1 MSGARKGIVCA
12 GNWIVDI
19 IHDIPVWPD
28 KSDLVK
34 IANQTIGVG
43 GGAANV
49 AFDLAA
55 IKVGYP
61 VVPMGLLGQD
71 LYGDTVVQ
79 ACHAAGLE
87 VDYLHIVKGARTAHT
102 HVMNVPGDSRTFFYF
117 GGVNDLLDADSLSV
131 ASIADLRARIFY
143 LGYLN
148 LLPRLDAVEP
158 DGRTGAAKLLA
169 QARGAGMMTCVDLV
183 SSHSGSYAH
192 TVLGTLPEIDWLL
205 LNEVEA
211 ARATGVAIDGEAD
224 RANMS
229 RAADLLLRGGV
240 RQGCI
245 VHTPRLSLWKT
256 TTHDIWFDVD
266 PIPKAEIIS
275 PVGAGDAFAAGVLH
289 GLHENWIAQD
299 CMALGHKVASACLR
313 LPTASGGLPP
323 LSAL

>member
-1 MSGARKGIVCA
+1 MSGARNGIICA

-28 KSDLVK
+28 KSDLVQ
-34 IANQTIGVG
+34 ITAQTIGVG

-49 AFDLAA
+49 TFDLAA
-55 IKVGYP
+55 IEVDYP
-61 VVPMGLLGQD
+61 VVPMGLVGQD

-79 ACHAAGLE
+79 ACRAAGLQ
-87 VDYLHIVKGARTAHT
+87 VDYLRCVDGTKTAHT
-102 HVMNVPGDSRTFFYF
+102 HVMNVRGNSRTFFYF
-117 GGVNDLLDADSLSV
+117 GGVNDLLDADSLPV
-131 ASIADLRARIFY
+131 ALIADLRPRIFY

-148 LLPRLDAVEP
+148 LLPRLDAIGP
-158 DGRTGAAKLLA
+158 DGRTGAADLLA

-183 SSHSGSYAH
+183 SSRSESYQQ

-211 ARATGVAIDGEAD
+211 ARATDITIDGEVD
-224 RANMS
+224 RENLS
-229 RAADLLLRGGV
+229 RAADRLLRGGL

-256 TTHDIWFDVD
+256 ATQEIWFDVD
-266 PIPKAEIIS
+266 PIPEAEIIS

-289 GLHENWIAQD
+289 GLHESWSAQD
-299 CMALGHKVASACLR
+299 SIALGHKVASACLR